1 MTLIGRGAFLPA
13 FDPSARHTIMSR
25 KFLVITSIADS
36 SHPVLQCYAK
46 EAAAHATPM
55 IVVGDLKSPALFD
68 LPDCDFYSVE
78 RQQAMPS
85 VLARLLPCNHYARK
99 NLGYLAAMQHGAEII
114 VETDDDNLPGGGFWH
129 ERQRTISAHPLIGC
143 GWVNVYRYF
152 TDRHIWPRGFALDH
166 IREDVPPLP
175 DAVVADCPIQQGL
188 ADQNP
193 DVDALY
199 RLTLPLP
206 VDFDPAAN
214 VALGRDSVCPFNS
227 QNTTW
232 FKDAFPLLYL
242 PSFCSFRMTDI
253 WRSFVAQR
261 IAWEC
266 GWHILFH
273 RSTVWQER
281 NDHNLLHDF
290 RDEIPGYLN
299 NGRIV
304 DELRQ
309 LRLQAGAEAIA
320 DNMITC
326 YRKLID
332 MVLIDPQEL
341 PLVAA
346 WLEDV
351 SRASDRMGS

>member
-1 MTLIGRGAFLPA
+1 MPPT
-13 FDPSARHTIMSR
+13 
-25 KFLVITSIADS
+25 FLVITSIAAS

-46 EAAAHATPM
+46 EAAAHAMPM
-55 IVVGDLKSPALFD
+55 IVVGDLKSPAQFD
-68 LPDCDFYSVE
+68 LLGCDFYSVA
-78 RQQAMPS
+78 RQQAMS
-85 VLARLLPCNHYARK
+85 SELAKLLPCNHYARK
-99 NLGYLAAMQHGAEII
+99 NLGYLAAMRQGAEII
-114 VETDDDNLPGGGFWH
+114 VETDDDNLPGSDFWQK
-129 ERQRTISAHPLIGC
+129 RRRRTTAHLLTGK
-143 GWVNVYRYF
+143 GWVNICRYF
-152 TDRHIWPRGFALDH
+152 TDRHIWPRGFALEH
-166 IREDVPPLP
+166 IRVCDDAPQLP
-175 DAVVADCPIQQGL
+175 DEVAVDCPIQQGL

-193 DVDALY
+193 DVDAIY
-199 RLTLPLP
+199 RLTMPLP
-206 VDFDPAAN
+206 VDFAPGPN
-214 VALGRDSVCPFNS
+214 MALGKDSICPFNS

-261 IAWEC
+261 IAWKC
-266 GWHILFH
+266 GWHVLFH

-290 RDEIPGYLN
+290 RDEVPGYLN

-309 LRLQAGAEAIA
+309 LRLQAGAEGIA
-320 DNMITC
+320 DNMLTC

-332 MVLIDPQEL
+332 MALIDHQEL

-346 WLEDV
+346 WLKD
-351 SRASDRMGS
+351 AL